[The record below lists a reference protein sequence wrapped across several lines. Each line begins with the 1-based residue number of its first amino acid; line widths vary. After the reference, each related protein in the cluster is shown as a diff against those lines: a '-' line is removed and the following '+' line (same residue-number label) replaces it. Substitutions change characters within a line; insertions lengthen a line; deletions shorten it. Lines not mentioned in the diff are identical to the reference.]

1 MSLIHSR
8 LRALGGLVAAST
20 LALAAPAWAA
30 EQAPAAPAAAP
41 AADSMIVVRDAE
53 TGQLRAPTADE
64 AAALSAAR
72 APATGRSAL
81 KGSSSPLLETM
92 SHASGAIGVRV
103 SDEVAS
109 YSVVSK
115 RADGTLEAAC
125 VESKS
130 AAEQAV
136 QSGVLP
142 AQQAAEK

>member
-8 LRALGGLVAAST
+8 LRALGGLVAAGT

-30 EQAPAAPAAAP
+30 DQAPAAPAAP
-41 AADSMIVVRDAE
+41 AADSMVVVRDAE

-64 AAALSAAR
+64 AAALNAAR
-72 APATGRSAL
+72 TPATGRSAL
-81 KGSSSPLLETM
+81 KGNSSALLETM

-103 SDEVAS
+103 SDEMAS
-109 YSVVSK
+109 YSVVTK
-115 RADGTLEAAC
+115 RADGKLEAAC

-130 AAEQAV
+130 VAEQAV

>member
-30 EQAPAAPAAAP
+30 EQAPAAPAAP

-115 RADGTLEAAC
+115 RADGKLEAAC